1 MLRSSFYS
9 PRFRPKSRPLLCLTR
24 VPRKIFPREIFSKNS
39 APRNRFGRK
48 PFMNCVKMRRR
59 QRKTKDAFSIFAPY
73 TLFPTQEFESIPEK
87 TPLRPER
94 RLMLAVLEETVAY
107 VLELCRETEGS
118 NQYGCII
125 LYFCHSR
132 IYCGPASQP
141 CLKHE
146 LDHLILFLI
155 AGIDFK

>member
-1 MLRSSFYS
+1 
-9 PRFRPKSRPLLCLTR
+9 
-24 VPRKIFPREIFSKNS
+24 
-39 APRNRFGRK
+39 
-48 PFMNCVKMRRR
+48 MNCVKAASA
-59 QRKTKDAFSIFAPY
+59 KEKGCLLYFSPY
-73 TLFPTQEFESIPEK
+73 TLLPTQEFESIPEK
-87 TPLRPER
+87 TPLGSER

-107 VLELCRETEGS
+107 ILELCRETEGS

-146 LDHLILFLI
+146 LNHLILFLI

>member
-1 MLRSSFYS
+1 
-9 PRFRPKSRPLLCLTR
+9 
-24 VPRKIFPREIFSKNS
+24 
-39 APRNRFGRK
+39 
-48 PFMNCVKMRRR
+48 
-59 QRKTKDAFSIFAPY
+59 
-73 TLFPTQEFESIPEK
+73 
-87 TPLRPER
+87 
-94 RLMLAVLEETVAY
+94 MLAVLEETVAY
-107 VLELCRETEGS
+107 LLELCRETEGS

-155 AGIDFK
+155 AGNRFQIICDGESVFSFHVFETVRRSLDDFGHEALDIIQVGLSPR

>member
-1 MLRSSFYS
+1 
-9 PRFRPKSRPLLCLTR
+9 
-24 VPRKIFPREIFSKNS
+24 
-39 APRNRFGRK
+39 
-48 PFMNCVKMRRR
+48 MNCVKMRRR

-118 NQYGCII
+118 NQYGALSYISATRGFTVGLHPNHVSNTNSII
-125 LYFCHSR
+125 
-132 IYCGPASQP
+132 
-141 CLKHE
+141 
-146 LDHLILFLI
+146 
-155 AGIDFK
+155 